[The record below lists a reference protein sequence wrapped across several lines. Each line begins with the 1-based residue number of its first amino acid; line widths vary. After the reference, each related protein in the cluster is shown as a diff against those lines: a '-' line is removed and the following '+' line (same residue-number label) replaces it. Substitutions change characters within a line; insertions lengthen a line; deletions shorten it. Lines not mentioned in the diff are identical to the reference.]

1 MSDKIPASYA
11 AFQESYP
18 AIFAAY
24 EQLGAA
30 VHGEGPLD
38 DGTRAL
44 VKLALAI
51 GVGAEGAV
59 HSHTRQVSGGRTQR
73 RGDSPG
79 CAAGDPDR
87 RFPGRHGCA
96 LVDQRHPWAG
106 MSDLVTRTRLTCP
119 ECTYTE
125 PLDIPPDT

>member
-1 MSDKIPASYA
+1 MSDKIPVSYA

-59 HSHTRQVSGGRTQR
+59 HSHTRKCLEAGHSAAAIRQVALLAIPT
-73 RGDSPG
+73 
-79 CAAGDPDR
+79 AG
-87 RFPGRHGCA
+87 FP
-96 LVDQRHPWAG
+96 AG
-106 MSDLVTRTRLTCP
+106 MAALSWIN
-119 ECTYTE
+119 
-125 PLDIPPDT
+125 DILGPA

>member
-11 AFQESYP
+11 AFQETYP
-18 AIFAAY
+18 DVFVAY

-30 VHGEGPLD
+30 VHSEGPLE

-59 HSHTRQVSGGRTQR
+59 HSHTRKCLEAGHSAAAIRQVALLAIPT
-73 RGDSPG
+73 
-79 CAAGDPDR
+79 AG
-87 RFPGRHGCA
+87 FP
-96 LVDQRHPWAG
+96 AG
-106 MSDLVTRTRLTCP
+106 MAALSWIN
-119 ECTYTE
+119 
-125 PLDIPPDT
+125 DILGPA